1 MTELLSLLEEYV
13 SARRALGASLEGA
26 ERLLRSFL
34 AFLAQ
39 RGEDT
44 ISPRLALEWAVQPRH
59 ARPDWHASRLRT
71 VRLFSVYAHAVDP
84 SHEVPPAGLL
94 TARPRRAK
102 PYLYSDR
109 EVADLVSAAQDLP
122 ARTAL
127 RAATYATLLS
137 LLAVTGMRP
146 SEPLG
151 LDQEDVDLADGVLT
165 VRNAKFGKSRHLPV
179 HESTC
184 RALAA
189 YAGRRDELCPSPAA
203 PAFFLSDRGT
213 RIPLNTLQRTFVL
226 LSKRVGLRGP
236 SDSHGPR
243 LHDLRH
249 RFAVNALLRWHRE
262 GRDVEAWLPHP
273 TTYLGHVHLGDTYW
287 YLTARPDLLQQ
298 VARRM
303 DRDARSQVPS

>member
-1 MTELLSLLEEYV
+1 MAELLSLLEEYL
-13 SARRALGASLEGA
+13 STRRALGASLEGA

-34 AFLAQ
+34 TFLAQ

-44 ISPRLALEWAVQPRH
+44 ISTRLALEWAVQPRR

-71 VRLFSVYAHAVDP
+71 VRLFSVYARAVDP
-84 SHEVPPAGLL
+84 SHETPPAGLL
-94 TARPRRAK
+94 TARPQRAK

-109 EVADLVSAAQDLP
+109 EVADLVSAAQELP

-179 HESTC
+179 HE
-184 RALAA
+184 
-189 YAGRRDELCPSPAA
+189 
-203 PAFFLSDRGT
+203 
-213 RIPLNTLQRTFVL
+213 
-226 LSKRVGLRGP
+226 
-236 SDSHGPR
+236 
-243 LHDLRH
+243 
-249 RFAVNALLRWHRE
+249 
-262 GRDVEAWLPHP
+262 
-273 TTYLGHVHLGDTYW
+273 TT
-287 YLTARPDLLQQ
+287 
-298 VARRM
+298 
-303 DRDARSQVPS
+303 